1 MGGITDSTDMSLSM
15 LWELAMDREAWC
27 AVVHGI
33 MKSQTRLSDG
43 TKIEQAPPQ
52 IHASG
57 YQEEKPWRNWRKPTG
72 ASDTRAAVSHW
83 GGSSGLWR
91 NLQLLLRHQHSVQTE
106 ARTTHETSRSVT

>member
-1 MGGITDSTDMSLSM
+1 MDGITDSMDVSLNM

-27 AVVHGI
+27 AVVHGV

-43 TKIEQAPPQ
+43 TTIEQAPPQ
-52 IHASG
+52 IHATG
-57 YQEEKPWRNWRKPTG
+57 YQEEKPWRNRRKPTG
-72 ASDTRAAVSHW
+72 ASHTRAAVSQW

-91 NLQLLLRHQHSVQTE
+91 NLQLLLCHQHSVQTE